1 MAIRRLVIGPGA
13 MAYFGFLGALSA
25 LKDKGALNELE
36 AVSGSS
42 AGGILGFMYIL
53 AKGDTKR
60 IFDFSLKVPIKKL
73 MKPNIKTLLK
83 SFGLVSTKKL
93 YNYFQET
100 VSEFIPGQSD
110 ITFKELYDHWNIKL
124 YIPSCCL
131 NLYTTHYFSVD
142 HSPDMSV
149 LRAICMTIAV
159 PFLIESVEYNNL
171 RYIDGSVLETTPCS
185 PFIGQENVQVVCV
198 DDWSLETIVPDLKT
212 YAVGIIN
219 SAMGLRH
226 KYPQFPSMMVSVPAD
241 IMFDFGSSTES
252 KVKLFTSGYM
262 SARIS

>member
-13 MAYFGFLGALSA
+13 MAYFSFLGALSA
-25 LKDKGALNELE
+25 LMDKGALNELE
-36 AVSGSS
+36 AMSGSS
-42 AGGILGFMYIL
+42 AGAILGFVYIL

-60 IFDFSLKVPIKKL
+60 VFDFSLKVPIKNL

-93 YNYFQET
+93 YNYFQQT
-100 VSEFIPGQSD
+100 VGEFIPDRTD
-110 ITFKELYDHWNIKL
+110 ITFKELYDHWGIKL

-149 LRAICMTIAV
+149 LSALCMTIAV
-159 PFLIESVEYNNL
+159 PFLIESVEHNNL

-185 PFIGQENVQVVCV
+185 PFIGQEDVHVICV
-198 DDWSLETIVPDLKT
+198 GDWSLETSVPDLKT

-226 KYPQFPSMMVSVPAD
+226 KYPQFPCTYVNVPAD
-241 IMFDFGSSTES
+241 IMFDFGSSIDS
-252 KVKLFTSGYM
+252 KVKLFTAGYG
-262 SARIS
+262 

>member
-13 MAYFGFLGALSA
+13 MAYFSFLGALSA

-36 AVSGSS
+36 AISGSS
-42 AGGILGFMYIL
+42 AGAILGFVYIL

-60 IFDFSLKVPIKKL
+60 VFDFSLKVPVKNL

-93 YNYFQET
+93 YNYFQQT
-100 VSEFIPGQSD
+100 VGEFISGRDD
-110 ITFKELYDHWNIKL
+110 ITFKELYDHWAIKL

-149 LRAICMTIAV
+149 LHALCMTIAV

-185 PFIGQENVQVVCV
+185 PFIGQEDVHVICV
-198 DDWSLETIVPDLKT
+198 GDWSLETSVPDLKT
-212 YAVGIIN
+212 YAIGIIN

-226 KYPQFPSMMVSVPAD
+226 KYPQFPCNYVNVPAD
-241 IMFDFGSSTES
+241 IMFDFGSSIDS
-252 KVKLFTSGYM
+252 KVKLFTAGYG
-262 SARIS
+262 